1 MATNFT
7 DKNISAISIGDV
19 TYNIKSI
26 PFHATEVE
34 WLAIDYVPKAGEM
47 IIYDSDEKCNY
58 PRFKTGDGVSQV
70 RLLPF
75 SLATISETQVYINS
89 QIGSAGHLKR
99 VILDIGEELP
109 SVEEASV
116 DTIYMKL
123 SPGGLLTDDVYEE
136 YMVIN
141 GSWEKIG
148 NTRVDLSGYV
158 TSVNG
163 QTGDVTIEIPEI
175 SPQVQSDWNQTD
187 ETATNYIKNKP
198 SLATSEEIKVLFN

>member
-1 MATNFT
+1 MTTNFT
-7 DKNISAISIGDV
+7 DKNISAISVGGV
-19 TYNIKSI
+19 TYNIKSV
-26 PFHATEVE
+26 PFHATEAE
-34 WLAIDYVPKAGEM
+34 WLAIDYVPKVGEM

-75 SLATISETQVYINS
+75 SLATIGETQVYINS

-109 SVEEASV
+109 SVEEASA

-148 NTRVDLSGYV
+148 NTRVDLSDYV
-158 TSVNG
+158 TKNWVQEALAQKS
-163 QTGDVTIEIPEI
+163 
-175 SPQVQSDWNQTD
+175 QVQIITWEADD
-187 ETATNYIKNKP
+187 
-198 SLATSEEIKVLFN
+198 

>member
-7 DKNISAISIGDV
+7 NKNISTICFGDV
-19 TYNIKSI
+19 TYNVKST
-26 PFHATEVE
+26 PFHATEAE
-34 WLAIDYVPKAGEM
+34 WLTINYIPKSGE
-47 IIYDSDEKCNY
+47 IIVYDSDDKYSY

-89 QIGSAGHLKR
+89 QIDSAGHLKR

-148 NTRVDLSGYV
+148 NTRVDLSDYV
-158 TSVNG
+158 TKNWVQEALAQKS
-163 QTGDVTIEIPEI
+163 
-175 SPQVQSDWNQTD
+175 QVQIITWEADD
-187 ETATNYIKNKP
+187 
-198 SLATSEEIKVLFN
+198 